1 MAALFAIQIKEFPH
15 DDKGLNF
22 NGRWIGKY
30 MGKTCVA
37 LLCPFT
43 DLLAAGE
50 FATLGVISVI
60 SLALWTTPSEFK
72 AALWNLLKKKK
83 PPGPPET
90 PPESHN
96 PSENPGTQI
105 GGRNVQTSAETRGS
119 QIRGLG
125 AEGSTGN
132 QEEQTG
138 DRGLNVA
145 QNTGSGRS
153 GAGTKSNTLAGLQ
166 ARANASASAEKARL
180 SARRSGLQRRSS
192 VATVA
197 RVRRNASEPRVVLD
211 V

>member
-1 MAALFAIQIKEFPH
+1 LIGPNHDVDTVVLYGCSIRDPIKEFPH

-83 PPGPPET
+83 PPGPPEN
-90 PPESHN
+90 PP
-96 PSENPGTQI
+96 GI
-105 GGRNVQTSAETRGS
+105 S
-119 QIRGLG
+119 QPKR
-125 AEGSTGN
+125 
-132 QEEQTG
+132 
-138 DRGLNVA
+138 
-145 QNTGSGRS
+145 
-153 GAGTKSNTLAGLQ
+153 
-166 ARANASASAEKARL
+166 
-180 SARRSGLQRRSS
+180 
-192 VATVA
+192 
-197 RVRRNASEPRVVLD
+197 EPRD
-211 V
+211 ADWRT

>member
-15 DDKGLNF
+15 DDKRLNF

-30 MGKTCVA
+30 MGKTSVA

-83 PPGPPET
+83 PPGPPEI

-96 PSENPGTQI
+96 ASENRGTQM
-105 GGRNVQTSAETRGS
+105 
-119 QIRGLG
+119 
-125 AEGSTGN
+125 
-132 QEEQTG
+132 
-138 DRGLNVA
+138 
-145 QNTGSGRS
+145 
-153 GAGTKSNTLAGLQ
+153 
-166 ARANASASAEKARL
+166 
-180 SARRSGLQRRSS
+180 
-192 VATVA
+192 
-197 RVRRNASEPRVVLD
+197 
-211 V
+211 